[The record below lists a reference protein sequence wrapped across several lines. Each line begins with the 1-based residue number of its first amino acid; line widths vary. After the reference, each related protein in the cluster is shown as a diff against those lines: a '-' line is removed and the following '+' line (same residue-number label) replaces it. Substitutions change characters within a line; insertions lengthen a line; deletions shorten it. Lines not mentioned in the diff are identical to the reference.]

1 MKIAVV
7 PNLIKEAAQACTDE
21 VLEILT
27 RCGCETVLK
36 TDLFS
41 SHGIYQERVEDS
53 LRSCDMFIAIGGDGT
68 IIHTAKLAA
77 SMDKPILGVNAGTLG
92 FTAGV
97 ERHQLS
103 LLSALPKGEYREERR
118 LMLSVKLFS
127 GGQSQSFYAL
137 NDAVLSGEPAKIID
151 YSMVLGHRSYRYRAD
166 GFIVA
171 TPTGSTAYSLSAGG
185 PVIEP
190 NLDCL
195 VYTPICPHSLFNRS
209 IIFGAGSE
217 LTVHIPE
224 NIGKLYL
231 SVDGEAPLEVF
242 TGDEL
247 RFSRGQRFARFIR
260 LGCHDF
266 YDILNQKIIETRQ

>member
-7 PNLIKEAAQACTDE
+7 PNLTKEAAQTCTDE
-21 VLEILT
+21 VLSILG

-36 TDLFS
+36 TDLFTA
-41 SHGIYQERVEDS
+41 HGIYQERVEDS
-53 LRSCDMFIAIGGDGT
+53 LRACDVFIAIGGDGT

-77 SMDKPILGVNAGTLG
+77 SLGKPILGVNAGTLG

-103 LLSALPKGEYREERR
+103 LLANLVKGEYREERR
-118 LMLSVKLFS
+118 LMLSVELSS
-127 GGQSQSFYAL
+127 GGETRGFYAI

-151 YSMVLGHRSYRYRAD
+151 YNMALGRRSYRYRAD

-190 NLDCL
+190 L
-195 VYTPICPHSLFNRS
+195 SL
-209 IIFGAGSE
+209 I
-217 LTVHIPE
+217 HI
-224 NIGKLYL
+224 
-231 SVDGEAPLEVF
+231 
-242 TGDEL
+242 
-247 RFSRGQRFARFIR
+247 
-260 LGCHDF
+260 
-266 YDILNQKIIETRQ
+266 

>member
-7 PNLIKEAAQACTDE
+7 PNLTKEAAQACTDE

-118 LMLSVKLFS
+118 LMLSVKLLS

-185 PVIEP
+185 PVIGFHLP
-190 NLDCL
+190 LQ
-195 VYTPICPHSLFNRS
+195 HQ
-209 IIFGAGSE
+209 G
-217 LTVHIPE
+217 
-224 NIGKLYL
+224 GKLYL

>member
-7 PNLIKEAAQACTDE
+7 PNLTKEAAQSCTNE
-21 VLEILT
+21 VLDILEH
-27 RCGCETVLK
+27 CGCETVLK
-36 TDLFS
+36 TDLFTS
-41 SHGIYQERVEDS
+41 QGIYQERVEDS
-53 LRSCDMFIAIGGDGT
+53 LLSCDVFIAIGGDGT

-77 SMDKPILGVNAGTLG
+77 SLGKPILGVNAGTLG

-97 ERHQLS
+97 ERHELH
-103 LLSALPKGEYREERR
+103 LLTNLVQGQYEEERR
-118 LMLSVKLFS
+118 LMLSVELS
-127 GGQSQSFYAL
+127 SQGVSRNFYAL

-151 YSMVLGHRSYRYRAD
+151 YNMVLGRRSYRYRAD

-190 NLDCL
+190 NMSCL

-209 IIFGAGSE
+209 VIFGAGAH
-217 LTVHIPE
+217 LLVDIPE

-231 SVDGEAPLEVF
+231 SVDGETPLEVS
-242 TGDEL
+242 TGDRL
-247 RFSRGQRFARFIR
+247 RFFPADRVARFIH
-260 LGCHDF
+260 LGSQDF

>member
-103 LLSALPKGEYREERR
+103 LLSALPKGEYRE
-118 LMLSVKLFS
+118 
-127 GGQSQSFYAL
+127 
-137 NDAVLSGEPAKIID
+137 
-151 YSMVLGHRSYRYRAD
+151 
-166 GFIVA
+166 
-171 TPTGSTAYSLSAGG
+171 
-185 PVIEP
+185 
-190 NLDCL
+190 
-195 VYTPICPHSLFNRS
+195 
-209 IIFGAGSE
+209 
-217 LTVHIPE
+217 
-224 NIGKLYL
+224 
-231 SVDGEAPLEVF
+231 
-242 TGDEL
+242 
-247 RFSRGQRFARFIR
+247 
-260 LGCHDF
+260 
-266 YDILNQKIIETRQ
+266 